1 MSVVLSDA
9 TYSLPSGWYW
19 STIGE
24 VADVIG
30 GGTPRTDDPANFENG
45 DIPWITPAD
54 LSGYTEKYISQGA
67 RFITIKGLESS
78 SARLLPAGT
87 VLFTSRAPIGY
98 VAIAR
103 NPVATNQGFK
113 SFILK
118 PGLLSEYVFWWLK
131 GSKQRAERLASGTT
145 FLELS
150 GANAKKIPIPI
161 APLKQQTEIVAEIE
175 KQFSRLD
182 QAVAS
187 LQRVKAQ
194 LKRYKASVLKA
205 AVEGRLV
212 ETEAERARRE
222 GRGFETGAELAA
234 QGSANAAGSRKPGA
248 ALHHETGEQ
257 LLKRILETR
266 RSQWKGKGKYK
277 EPAAPETSS
286 LPELPEGWCWS
297 STDQLAEVGT
307 GATPNRSN
315 ATFFDGGDIPWVT
328 SAVVNA
334 PFVDKASELV
344 TRAALLQTN
353 LTEYPPGTLLVAMYG
368 EGKTRGK
375 CSELRITAAT
385 NQALAAVQADPS
397 VRSYLKIFLEHNY
410 EETRKVASGGVQPNL
425 NLSLVRAIR
434 VPLPPLPEQHRIVA
448 EVDRRLSIVREV
460 EAEVDANLR
469 RAERLRQSVLAAAF
483 SGRLTGNAAV
493 AVA

>member
-1 MSVVLSDA
+1 MSAVLSDA

-78 SARLLPAGT
+78 SAKLLPAGT

-212 ETEAERARRE
+212 ETEAARARRE

-234 QGSANAAGSRKPGA
+234 QGSANAAGGRKPGA
-248 ALHHETGEQ
+248 ALRYETGEQ

-277 EPAAPETSS
+277 EPAAPETVG
-286 LPELPEGWCWS
+286 LPELPEGWVWASLDALSWHS
-297 STDQLAEVGT
+297 SYGTSAKCSYAKGGVPVLRIPNVQQGALDLSDLKFAPADHVLPEDETVSVGDMLIIRT
-307 GATPNRSN
+307 NGSRSLIGR
-315 ATFFDGGDIPWVT
+315 AAVVT
-328 SAVVNA
+328 SQSKRALS
-334 PFVDKASELV
+334 FASYLIRFRLIQVESLPAWISIIWQEGRMRQWIES
-344 TRAALLQTN
+344 RAATSAGQHNISQSVL
-353 LTEYPPGTLLVAMYG
+353 
-368 EGKTRGK
+368 
-375 CSELRITAAT
+375 
-385 NQALAAVQADPS
+385 ALAT
-397 VRSYLKIFLEHNY
+397 L
-410 EETRKVASGGVQPNL
+410 
-425 NLSLVRAIR
+425 
-434 VPLPPLPEQHRIVA
+434 PLPPLPEQLRIVA

-460 EAEVDANLR
+460 EAEVDANLK
-469 RAERLRQSVLAAAF
+469 RAQALRQTVLARAF
-483 SGRLTGNAAV
+483 TSASS
-493 AVA
+493 